1 MWPVRGERK
10 DGSKAVS
17 RYSLKGMAD
26 FPAETGPDI
35 APTVAPFASLTV
47 PPWAWLLA
55 LAVVGQ
61 YFFRNVRKNRV
72 RGSTRTY
79 RY

>member
-1 MWPVRGERK
+1 M
-10 DGSKAVS
+10 S
-17 RYSLKGMAD
+17 RYSLKGMSD
-26 FPAETGPDI
+26 FPAETGPDVT
-35 APTVAPFASLTV
+35 PTVQPFASLQV
-47 PPWAWLLA
+47 PPWAWLLVF
-55 LAVVGQ
+55 AVVGQ